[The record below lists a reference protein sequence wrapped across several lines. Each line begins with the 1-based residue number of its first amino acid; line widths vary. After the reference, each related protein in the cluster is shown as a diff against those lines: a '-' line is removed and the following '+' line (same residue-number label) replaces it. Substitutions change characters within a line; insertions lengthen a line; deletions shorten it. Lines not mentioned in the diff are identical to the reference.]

1 MNVNFYQFQKRENST
16 AQPGVGVTA
25 TTYVCKLKDNCSI
38 INPVI
43 QIAKESAQ
51 AWSLLIGFNYAYIPD
66 FNRYYFV
73 RDIVM
78 ESNVICSITLEVD
91 ALASW
96 KSQIGTASEYVLRS
110 ASSYDGDIEDN
121 YYPIKALTQVTETGQ
136 DVMFRT
142 SGGGTPLS
150 YVIGIVNNSSSHK
163 FGATEYYVVDSTQL
177 ANIMGFLL
185 GNNIFTES
193 EAVMNDIQ
201 STIST
206 YVTEIQ
212 NGLIRALSNPTQ
224 YIVESYAVP
233 YTIPT
238 AAAETIQIGWWP
250 TALTA
255 SPVLS
260 ISEIQIAS
268 GILNLGDHPQKASRG
283 GYLNTEPFTRYY
295 VDFGLFGQVPID
307 TMRILGATSIV
318 YSIFGDP
325 FGNVYLEYGT
335 SAGAHLGRLN
345 ANVKCNF
352 PIGQVSIDA
361 LGGAQAMLSAI
372 TPMTS
377 GSMDEAVADTI
388 SGASGVI
395 SAARAMLP
403 DVRTSGS
410 AGTLLGAYKN
420 ARLYTECHYVVDD
433 DIAQRGRPLCKKVQI
448 STLSGFILVSDPDI
462 AITGTAEENDK
473 IKSYMASGFFY
484 E

>member
-1 MNVNFYQFQKRENST
+1 MAITIQLATFSKRENST
-16 AQPGVGVTA
+16 AQYAGTWTDFSCTLKENCSVITPRVELHTATNVTA
-25 TTYVCKLKDNCSI
+25 
-38 INPVI
+38 
-43 QIAKESAQ
+43 
-51 AWSLLIGFNYAYIPD
+51 FNYAHISA
-66 FNRYYFV
+66 FNRYYFI
-73 RDIVM
+73 RDI
-78 ESNVICSITLEVD
+78 EYYREETILYLECDV
-91 ALASW
+91 LATY
-96 KSQIGTASEYVLRS
+96 KSTIGSSTEYVLRS
-110 ASSYDGDIEDN
+110 ASNYDGDIEDN

-136 DVMFRT
+136 DLMFRQA
-142 SGGGTPLS
+142 GGTTPLS

-163 FGATEYYVVDSTQL
+163 FGATEYYVVNSTEL

-193 EAVMNDIQ
+193 ETVMNDIQ
-201 STIST
+201 GVVST

-233 YTIPT
+233 YNIPT
-238 AAAETIQIGWWP
+238 ASAETIQIGWWP
-250 TALTA
+250 TTLTA

-260 ISEIQIAS
+260 IDEIQIAS
-268 GILNLGDHPQKASRG
+268 GSLTLGDHPQKASRG

-307 TMRILGATSIV
+307 TMRILGASSIV
-318 YSIFGDP
+318 YNIFGDP

-377 GSMDEAVADTI
+377 GSIDEDVKDTI
-388 SGASGVI
+388 AGASGII

-403 DVRTSGS
+403 DCRTSGS
-410 AGTLLGAYKN
+410 AGSLLGAYKN

-433 DIAQRGRPLCKKVQI
+433 DVTHRGRPYCRDVQI
-448 STLSGFILVSDPDI
+448 STLSGYILVSDADI
-462 AITGTAEENDK
+462 SISGTKQENEQ
-473 IKSYMASGFFY
+473 IKSYMNSGFYY